1 MAAAR
6 TKVDPLEALAHSKRV
21 AVRDK
26 ENITLRMPTP
36 LLTKT
41 DRIKLLM
48 ELRGVKVTREQIVS
62 LAVEEFYRDVDTSK
76 LDALS

>member
-1 MAAAR
+1 MAAR
-6 TKVDPLEALAHSKRV
+6 TNVDPLELLAQSKRV

-36 LLTKT
+36 LLTKA
-41 DRIKLLM
+41 DRIRLLM

-62 LAVEEFYRDVDTSK
+62 LAVEEFYREVDTSK